1 MTSSA
6 RSVAAVVI
14 LLAAGALAAPRDASA
29 GAPCQ
34 PAARVDGDEEI
45 AGPVRLEL
53 AVLGV
58 RTAAIPPPCPAVD
71 VTVSAAGEQ
80 VSVALRDPS
89 GRRAG
94 QVVTNARV
102 AATWIESW
110 LHPELRA
117 PLLGPRAGEIAAGRT
132 APAASRMSYRGLT
145 VGAAA
150 ERVYASDDSEWRS
163 LSLAA
168 CARLGPLCP
177 GLVTRLA
184 DNRDFSP
191 EGVWNRLD
199 RLAVDVT
206 ASLSAPFDVGRMQI
220 TPGVAVGLGYL
231 RTASDACEDV
241 PSDPSTVCQMY
252 LRSSATIGPRAE
264 MGLAAVFPVAGGVSL
279 VIAGSLG
286 FAPMARSQPTLLTI
300 NPDGSAPEPGPDG
313 SIPDDGNDDGNRDD
327 TPMTESAPG
336 EPNHFT
342 RIGVGLA
349 VELD

>member
-1 MTSSA
+1 MTSA
-6 RSVAAVVI
+6 RSIAVI
-14 LLAAGALAAPRDASA
+14 LVAVLAPAGASAACPPS
-29 GAPCQ
+29 
-34 PAARVDGDEEI
+34 ARVTGDEAI
-45 AGPVRLEL
+45 ATPVRFEL

-94 QVVTNARV
+94 QLVTNARV

-117 PLLGPRAGEIAAGRT
+117 PLLGPRGGEAARGGEVART
-132 APAASRMSYRGLT
+132 AVKTTAYRGFT
-145 VGAAA
+145 VGAAG
-150 ERVYASDDSEWRS
+150 EKVYASDDSEWRS
-163 LSLAA
+163 LAVAA
-168 CARLGPLCP
+168 CARWGSLCP
-177 GLVTRLA
+177 GLVARLA

-191 EGVWNRLD
+191 AEGGNQLD
-199 RLAVDVT
+199 RLAVDLV
-206 ASLSAPFDVGRMQI
+206 ASLSARLDTGRMTI
-220 TPGVAVGLGYL
+220 SPGIAIGLGYL
-231 RTASDACEDV
+231 RTATDPCENTPDDAGVVCEEKIA
-241 PSDPSTVCQMY
+241 
-252 LRSSATIGPRAE
+252 SSATIGPRGE
-264 MGLAAVFPVAGGVSL
+264 MALAAEFPIAGGVSL

-286 FAPMARSQPTLLTI
+286 FAPMARGQP
-300 NPDGSAPEPGPDG
+300 NPVYDPDGQTPGEPGPDG
-313 SIPDDGNDDGNRDD
+313 TVTPPDEGD
-327 TPMTESAPG
+327 PAVSEPPG